1 MAHTIPEI
9 VEGLNCFT
17 TKQHK
22 CERCPYNP
30 KPGQEWAYGCMRG
43 QGEIVAEAQ
52 ESLKQYAEVMEKGR
66 VLWFDEI
73 EYYTVVWLEDR
84 DKSDLLLAV
93 CQKDAPSEKRFIGLS
108 GNGDIIVGKK
118 YDYMKR
124 WRAWNDEPKKWQ
136 REAAKWDE

>member
-22 CERCPYNP
+22 CEGCPYNP

-43 QGEIVAEAQ
+43 QCEIVKEAQ
-52 ESLKQYAEVMEKGR
+52 EALKQYEEFTAL
-66 VLWFDEI
+66 VLRFDEI
-73 EYYTVVWLEDR
+73 EYGAAFWLEDR
-84 DKSDLLLAV
+84 DKSEMLLAV
-93 CQKDAPSEKRFIGLS
+93 CGASWPGEKRFTRLN
-108 GNGDIIVGKK
+108 GNGETIVGKK

-124 WRAWNDEPKKWQ
+124 WRAWDEMPNRRQ